1 MDNAIA
7 CPYCHAPARLVS
19 GEAIYPHRVDLYDL
33 KFWQCQPCDAY
44 VGCHKAGAMTDT
56 GRSDG
61 TFPLGR
67 LANAELRR
75 AKSAAHA
82 AFDPLWKSKRMKR
95 RDAYGWLAR
104 ELGISRDNC
113 HIGMFDVDAC
123 RAVVAAASNFRKD

>member
-1 MDNAIA
+1 M
-7 CPYCHAPARLVS
+7 
-19 GEAIYPHRVDLYDL
+19 E
-33 KFWQCQPCDAY
+33 
-44 VGCHKAGAMTDT
+44 
-56 GRSDG
+56 RS
-61 TFPLGR
+61 PLGR

-113 HIGMFDVDAC
+113 HIGMFDIAAC
-123 RAVVAAASNFRKD
+123 RAVVRAAASFGDQHDKR